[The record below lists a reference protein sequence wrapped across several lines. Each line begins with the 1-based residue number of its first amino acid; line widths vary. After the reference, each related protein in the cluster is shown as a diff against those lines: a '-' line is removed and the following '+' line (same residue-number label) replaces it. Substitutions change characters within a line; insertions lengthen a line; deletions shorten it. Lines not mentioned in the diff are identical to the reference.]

1 MFSGISNSVDFLW
14 FLIMLRCSVLV
25 SVQKGQLGHGDKVQ
39 RDRPTIVSELSKYV
53 TLFYLIVR
61 VIG

>member
-1 MFSGISNSVDFLW
+1 MFSGISKSLDFLW
-14 FLIMLRCSVLV
+14 FLNMLRCSVLV